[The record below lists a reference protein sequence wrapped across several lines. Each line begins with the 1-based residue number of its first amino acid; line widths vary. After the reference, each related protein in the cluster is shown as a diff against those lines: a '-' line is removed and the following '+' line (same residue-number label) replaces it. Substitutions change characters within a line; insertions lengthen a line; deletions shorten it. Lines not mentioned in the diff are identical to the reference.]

1 MLLHEVNAVA
11 ATHIGM
17 RNNFSLFMFLVS
29 WKSLKESRGGA
40 GSLRRSWE
48 FKRKYVELR
57 IRMLRRNRM
66 TAAAGSLAEI
76 PDPCCGEKTVCGG
89 LWLGT
94 KGQLSIFLFFQYR
107 GRNRI
112 TDRQSLETQEA
123 AFFSQNVL
131 LRLLLSPF
139 DANFILGYS
148 APGLSGV
155 HESV

>member
-1 MLLHEVNAVA
+1 
-11 ATHIGM
+11 
-17 RNNFSLFMFLVS
+17 MFFVS

-76 PDPCCGEKTVCGG
+76 PDPCCGEKTRCGD

-94 KGQLSIFLFFQYR
+94 KGQLSIFLFF
-107 GRNRI
+107 
-112 TDRQSLETQEA
+112 
-123 AFFSQNVL
+123 
-131 LRLLLSPF
+131 
-139 DANFILGYS
+139 
-148 APGLSGV
+148 
-155 HESV
+155 SV